1 MITANEK
8 WRLDNGPLINKLN
21 KKKRRENKFYV
32 RLSNG
37 QILKL
42 KALNK
47 DDALKEAETRFGNY
61 DNKCRYMDKYIV
73 FQYKK

>member
-8 WRLDNGPLINKLN
+8 WKFDNTPLIHKLD
-21 KKKRRENKFYV
+21 KKNRRENKFYV

>member
-1 MITANEK
+1 MITANAK
-8 WRLDNGPLINKLN
+8 WKFDNAPLIHKLD
-21 KKKRRENKFYV
+21 KKNRRENKFYV